1 MDVIKDTCRKVEQW
15 LGQCANPVVLWSGG
29 KDSTAMLHLIRYEVG
44 ANLPVIQWR
53 EPRFRSRYAFSDRLA
68 NAWDLEMYDYAPMD
82 YMLTD
87 GFDIETGAP
96 RFDFVKL
103 YQFGQK
109 ALALCL
115 GTEGPKADELASGRY
130 LCGLDALRRPT
141 GTFSFP
147 WDGAFHGQKSADID
161 LIKGQVPLAVD
172 ALVQA
177 GVPTQFY
184 PMRHWSDADVWNY
197 LEAAGVPNDDT
208 RYEKVGGTWQHKTDK
223 ANNSDYYPVC
233 WNCVNRHL
241 GDTVYCPKNS
251 CETNNIS
258 IWRPM
263 WT

>member
-1 MDVIKDTCRKVEQW
+1 
-15 LGQCANPVVLWSGG
+15 
-29 KDSTAMLHLIRYEVG
+29 
-44 ANLPVIQWR
+44 
-53 EPRFRSRYAFSDRLA
+53 
-68 NAWDLEMYDYAPMD
+68 MYDYAPMD

-115 GTEGPKADELASGRY
+115 GTEEPKADELASGRY

-147 WDGAFHGQKSADID
+147 WDAAFHGQKSADVD

-184 PMRHWSDADVWNY
+184 PMRHWSDADVWAY

-208 RYEKVGGTWQHKTDK
+208 RYEKVGGTWQHKRDK

-251 CETNNIS
+251 CQTNNIS
-258 IWRPM
+258 HLAPYVDLTSEAQGFRPTWESTTVNGVGHAALTSGPGPSYDETDLTLSASRNGCCEM
-263 WT
+263 TTH

>member
-96 RFDFVKL
+96 RFDFVKF

-115 GTEGPKADELASGRY
+115 GTEEPKAEELASGRY

-141 GTFSFP
+141 GTFAFP
-147 WDGAFHGQKSADID
+147 WDAAFHGQK
-161 LIKGQVPLAVD
+161 
-172 ALVQA
+172 
-177 GVPTQFY
+177 
-184 PMRHWSDADVWNY
+184 
-197 LEAAGVPNDDT
+197 
-208 RYEKVGGTWQHKTDK
+208 
-223 ANNSDYYPVC
+223 
-233 WNCVNRHL
+233 
-241 GDTVYCPKNS
+241 
-251 CETNNIS
+251 
-258 IWRPM
+258 RPM
-263 WT
+263 WISSKAKCRSPWTPWCRPVCRRNFTRCAIGAMPMCGLT